1 MLIGKQSIGSHHI
14 NDNSISKGHPKED
27 PKVDTMDYHM
37 NDTMEHPKS
46 TTRRSGG
53 HRYCR

>member
-14 NDNSISKGHPKED
+14 NDNGISKGHPKED

-37 NDTMEHPKS
+37 NDAKE
-46 TTRRSGG
+46 
-53 HRYCR
+53 